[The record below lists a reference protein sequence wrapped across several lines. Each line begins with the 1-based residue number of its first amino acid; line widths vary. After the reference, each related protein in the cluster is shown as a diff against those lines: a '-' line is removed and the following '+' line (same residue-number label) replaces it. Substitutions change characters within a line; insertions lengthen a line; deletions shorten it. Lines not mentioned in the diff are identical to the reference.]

1 MPGEADPIRDL
12 GAEPLSPTK
21 ECCNT
26 TPTYRNNL
34 RPEGKSGLE
43 RERERLLVRNVW
55 YIEGIFSRQ
64 SCSIHEK
71 GVGKCLHFQGFCEIH
86 TFCLV
91 YPSLAA
97 HKRNKL

>member
-43 RERERLLVRNVW
+43 RERERGCWSGMFGTLKEFSPGRAAPFTRKVLGNVCTFKGFVK
-55 YIEGIFSRQ
+55 YI
-64 SCSIHEK
+64 
-71 GVGKCLHFQGFCEIH
+71 HFVLCTQ
-86 TFCLV
+86 V
-91 YPSLAA
+91 
-97 HKRNKL
+97 